1 MSKALLRLEW
11 AALLALLFLM
21 GACSERQV
29 DPFKYKIAIVGNP
42 SDPDMRYD
50 SAQMSALKNMGF
62 NTLQLNIAWGARPA
76 DEPLNLEDILYV
88 EGIGDPNKV
97 AERLDNI
104 KERARIAKRWGFR
117 TIFHFG
123 APRVDSLYKILT
135 PELIDVATEKN
146 SIQKKE
152 IVDKYV
158 ESNAS
163 YCIPPQIEQII

>member
-62 NTLQLNIAWGARPA
+62 NTLQLKSWLLG
-76 DEPLNLEDILYV
+76 
-88 EGIGDPNKV
+88 
-97 AERLDNI
+97 
-104 KERARIAKRWGFR
+104 
-117 TIFHFG
+117 
-123 APRVDSLYKILT
+123 
-135 PELIDVATEKN
+135 
-146 SIQKKE
+146 
-152 IVDKYV
+152 
-158 ESNAS
+158 
-163 YCIPPQIEQII
+163 